1 MLPPAAPPVAATPEA
16 PPPPMPPPEPPP
28 EAPPPPE
35 KPKLPA
41 YVLWGAGGASLLVG
55 TIFGIAAV
63 TGESDYKDHPTYDK
77 ADSVHSRALVSDV
90 GLGLGAILIATGTV
104 FYFVSDSP
112 STSEARV
119 HRATYPLARLEL
131 APVVGLKTQGAAV
144 TLKF

>member
-1 MLPPAAPPVAATPEA
+1 MLPPAAPPVAAVPEA
-16 PPPPMPPPEPPP
+16 APAPLPPPEPAP

-41 YVLWGAGGASLLVG
+41 YLMWGAGGASLLVG

-63 TGESDYKDHPTYDK
+63 TGESNYKDNPTYDK
-77 ADSVHSRALVSDV
+77 ADTVHTRALVSDV
-90 GLGLGAILIATGTV
+90 GLGLGVILIATGTV

-112 STSEARV
+112 SPSEAHA
-119 HRATYPLARLEL
+119 HRATNPLARLEL